1 MKPEFTVAPHPEHD
15 DIVSIQSPNAP
26 HCDAG
31 LEQAISARSAA
42 LWRVTYPDGR
52 TVEIGSKER
61 PMTNTSGVRPLDN
74 RVLVKPDNVE
84 KTTKGGI
91 ILIDTEK
98 EEMAQVR
105 GTLIAAGVNAWAEAA
120 ATSPKFEMPLPGTRV
135 LIAKYGGIVIDG
147 IDGEKYRIMNDADIT
162 GVLDHGA

>member
-1 MKPEFTVAPHPEHD
+1 MANP
-15 DIVSIQSPNAP
+15 
-26 HCDAG
+26 
-31 LEQAISARSAA
+31 
-42 LWRVTYPDGR
+42 LWRVTYPDGH
-52 TVEIGSKER
+52 TLEIGGKKE
-61 PMTNTSGVRPLDN
+61 PIMTNTSGVRPLDN

-120 ATSPKFEMPLPGTRV
+120 ATSAAFEMPQPGTRV

-147 IDGEKYRIMNDADIT
+147 IDGEQYRIMNDLDIIGLIEET
-162 GVLDHGA
+162 TNGA